1 MAVDELGDA
10 LRYGPFHRALR
21 VAIERRGLSLSRLRA
36 HLARMDLAVA
46 ESTLSYWQRGLRR
59 PEGPR
64 AFALIRGLESVLEL
78 VPDSLTTL
86 VGPRENPGRVP
97 ATSFAELSPLGSTT
111 TELLASLVE
120 DPARCNAGLEVAL
133 IQERVVLG
141 DRGQQQDVT
150 TRIVLTAERPGV
162 TRYLAIYHGDDDC
175 EIAGASVVAGDGCR
189 VGRVRRADRS
199 MVFELLFDRSLED
212 GETAV
217 LSYTVNDR
225 SGTPCPGYTRMF
237 RDVAGPYLLQ
247 MAMTA
252 NALPSRCSRVLGR
265 REHQPPVEATDL
277 ICDRALVA
285 SAFFPVT
292 HRGVAGIALEWC

>member
-1 MAVDELGDA
+1 MGVDELGDA

-21 VAIERRGLSLSRLRA
+21 VAIDRRGLSLSRLRA
-36 HLARMDLAVA
+36 HLARLDLAVA
-46 ESTLSYWQRGLRR
+46 ESTLSYWQRGMRR

-64 AFALIRGLESVLEL
+64 AVALIRGLESVLEL
-78 VPDSLTTL
+78 EPGSLTTL
-86 VGPRENPGRVP
+86 VGPREHPGRVS
-97 ATSFAELSPLGSTT
+97 ATSFTDLSPLGPTT
-111 TELLASLVE
+111 TELLAGLLD

-133 IQERVVLG
+133 VQERVVLG
-141 DRGQQQDVT
+141 SAGQQQDVT
-150 TRIVLTAERPGV
+150 TRIVLRAGRPGV
-162 TRYLAIYHGDDDC
+162 TRYLGVYHGDA
-175 EIAGASVVAGDGCR
+175 EIERAIVSAGDGCR

-199 MVFELLFDRSLED
+199 MVFELLFDRSLDE

-237 RDVAGPYLLQ
+237 RDGAGPYLLQ
-247 MAMTA
+247 VVMAA
-252 NALPSRCSRVLGR
+252 EALPSRCSRVLGT
-265 REHQPPVEATDL
+265 REHQPPVEAVDL
-277 ICDRALVA
+277 FCDRALIA